1 MRYCRPLSMKGS
13 QHESTK
19 SVEAYQTHTLACH
32 RTMNLLH
39 AYWHLLCPQLAQ
51 VMQPSIMRIS

>member
-1 MRYCRPLSMKGS
+1 MAGFFRKNAQG
-13 QHESTK
+13 K
-19 SVEAYQTHTLACH
+19 LAI
-32 RTMNLLH
+32 MLDLFH